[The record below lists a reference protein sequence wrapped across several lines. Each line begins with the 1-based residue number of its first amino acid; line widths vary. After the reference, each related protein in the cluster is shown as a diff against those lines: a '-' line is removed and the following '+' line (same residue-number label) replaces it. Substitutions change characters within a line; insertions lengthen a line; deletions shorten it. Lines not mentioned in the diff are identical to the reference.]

1 MKELLT
7 RIFNEATQTL
17 EKNLFDYEQANP
29 IIINTLLFNEI
40 YCEKSNITTC
50 SEHDAIFSEF
60 KRIKKSPVLYW
71 FTIDDKNIDANTLR
85 NKYMDFKD
93 LKSSRNSAAYKPF
106 LDIHSKTLYVGK
118 VKKDFHLRLVT
129 HLGYSRNKDT
139 AGMQL
144 FHWYNPEEFGNLIL
158 NYIIFKEEMSDLITI
173 LEMEFARELKPII
186 GRY

>member
-1 MKELLT
+1 MKEFLNQ
-7 RIFNEATQTL
+7 IFNKATQTI
-17 EKNLFDYEQANP
+17 ERNLFDYEQANP
-29 IIINTLLFNEI
+29 VIINSLLFNDI
-40 YCEKSNITTC
+40 YCEKSNITNC
-50 SEHDAIFSEF
+50 LEHKEIFSEF
-60 KRIKKSPVLYW
+60 KRIKKRPVLYW
-71 FTIDDKNIDANTLR
+71 FSIDDENIDANILR
-85 NKYMDFKD
+85 DKYLEFKD
-93 LKSSRNSAAYKPF
+93 LKSTRNSAAYKPF

-144 FHWYNPEEFGNLIL
+144 FYWYNPEVLGNLIL
-158 NYIIFKEEMSDLITI
+158 NYIVFKEEMSDLITI

>member
-1 MKELLT
+1 MKEFLNQ
-7 RIFNEATQTL
+7 IFNKTSQTI
-17 EKNLFDYEQANP
+17 ERNLFDYELANP
-29 IIINTLLFNEI
+29 VVINSLLFNDI

-50 SEHDAIFSEF
+50 LEHKEIFSEF
-60 KRIKKSPVLYW
+60 KRIKKRPILYW
-71 FTIDDKNIDANTLR
+71 FSIDDKNIDANTLR
-85 NKYMDFKD
+85 DKYLEFKD
-93 LKSSRNSAAYKPF
+93 LKSTRNSAAYKPF
-106 LDIHSKTLYVGK
+106 LDIYSKTLYVGK

-144 FHWYNPEEFGNLIL
+144 FHWYDPEELGNLIL